1 MNRNLIIG
9 LDCLLDRRLLAV
21 QRLVR
26 EDSNDSPLEL
36 GLVFEE
42 EFYGTFLC
50 ESDGTLSFFGDSI
63 SPLLMGDYGDY
74 IVEDIFNEPTFSSV
88 VGTNLTAAYL
98 IESDGVL
105 VGVKFVFG
113 KIGLNIL
120 NIENQLH
127 AFSKI
132 PQSVRNE
139 GKYRLLP
146 LR

>member
-21 QRLVR
+21 QKLLR

-74 IVEDIFNEPTFSSV
+74 IVEDVFNDPTFSPV
-88 VGTNLTAAYL
+88 VGSHLTAAYL
-98 IESDGVL
+98 IESDSVL

-113 KIGLNIL
+113 KLGLNIL
-120 NIENQLH
+120 NIGNQLR